1 MAAMRCGAKMI
12 LQTGAAAFLWTEHAS
27 AGFSRKLG
35 YHGHFVLCAVFRAA
49 KKCVTAVPLS
59 VFMLR
64 LVMSL
69 SAIAYPDR
77 PQLSEKLNTRY
88 KRMACLNTV

>member
-1 MAAMRCGAKMI
+1 MHQLVSQENWVITVIFSSVQSFA
-12 LQTGAAAFLWTEHAS
+12 LQ
-27 AGFSRKLG
+27 
-35 YHGHFVLCAVFRAA
+35 
-49 KKCVTAVPLS
+49 KKCVTAVALS